1 MTLPIVTLMVMF
13 ALIGSVLT
21 TAFAWWR
28 ASRAGIA
35 FPGGPMRKLAAS
47 FVSFG
52 TPMASQAVA
61 SAIWFGVVRAST
73 LAWPWW
79 ALWIGLMLIASAT
92 IQLGPSLRQLQRDYS
107 AVTLP
112 PRLRPKTSTA
122 AGGGAS

>member
-1 MTLPIVTLMVMF
+1 VTLPIVTLMVMF
-13 ALIGSVLT
+13 ALLGAVLT

-28 ASRAGIA
+28 ASRVGIA
-35 FPGGPMRKLAAS
+35 FPGGPLRKLAAS

-61 SAIWFGVVRAST
+61 LAIWFGIVRAST
-73 LAWPWW
+73 LALPWW

-92 IQLGPSLRQLQRDYS
+92 IQLVPSLRDLQQDYR

-112 PRLRPKTSTA
+112 PRLRPRASVS
-122 AGGGAS
+122 AGGRAP

>member
-1 MTLPIVTLMVMF
+1 VTLPIVTLMVVF

-35 FPGGPMRKLAAS
+35 FPGGRVRKLAAS

-61 SAIWFGVVRAST
+61 SAMWFGVARASA

-79 ALWIGLMLIASAT
+79 VLWIGLMLIASAA
-92 IQLGPSLRQLQRDYS
+92 IQLVPSLRQLQRDYS
-107 AVTLP
+107 AVALS
-112 PRLRPKTSTA
+112 PRLRSKGSVT
-122 AGGGAS
+122 AGGGA

>member
-1 MTLPIVTLMVMF
+1 VTLPIVTLMVMF
-13 ALIGSVLT
+13 ALLGSVLT

-61 SAIWFGVVRAST
+61 SAIWFGVVQA
-73 LAWPWW
+73 LALTWPWW
-79 ALWIGLMLIASAT
+79 ALWIGLMLIASAA
-92 IQLGPSLRQLQRDYS
+92 IQLVTPLRQLQRDFS
-107 AVTLP
+107 AITFSP
-112 PRLRPKTSTA
+112 NCRRAHAPKS
-122 AGGGAS
+122 

>member
-1 MTLPIVTLMVMF
+1 VTLPIVTLMVMF

-61 SAIWFGVVRAST
+61 SAMWFGVVRASA

-79 ALWIGLMLIASAT
+79 VLWIGLMLIASAA
-92 IQLGPSLRQLQRDYS
+92 IQLVPPLRQLQRDYS
-107 AVTLP
+107 AVTLS
-112 PRLRPKTSTA
+112 PRLRPKGSVTA
-122 AGGGAS
+122 EGGA